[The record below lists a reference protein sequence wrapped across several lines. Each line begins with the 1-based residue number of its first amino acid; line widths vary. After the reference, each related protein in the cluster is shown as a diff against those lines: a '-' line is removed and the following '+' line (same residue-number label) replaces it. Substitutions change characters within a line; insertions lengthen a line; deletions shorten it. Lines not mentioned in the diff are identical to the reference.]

1 MIMDYLD
8 NVEELNGNEK
18 YAISNIVDGLITFVR
33 ETKNMDYDEDIIALL
48 IKVYNDAQGLNIERL
63 IKELEKML

>member
-1 MIMDYLD
+1 MDYID
-8 NVEELNGNEK
+8 SVEELNGNEK

-33 ETKNMDYDEDIIALL
+33 ETKYMDYNEDIIALL
-48 IKVYNDAQGLNIERL
+48 IKVYNDTQGLNIERL

>member
-1 MIMDYLD
+1 MDYLD

-18 YAISNIVDGLITFVR
+18 YAIRNIVDGLITFVR
-33 ETKNMDYDEDIIALL
+33 ETKYMDYDEDIIALL
-48 IKVYNDAQGLNIERL
+48 IKVYNDTQGLNIERL

>member
-1 MIMDYLD
+1 MDYLD
-8 NVEELNGNEK
+8 NVEELSGNEK

>member
-1 MIMDYLD
+1 MDYLD

-33 ETKNMDYDEDIIALL
+33 ETKYMDYNEDIIALL
-48 IKVYNDAQGLNIERL
+48 VKVYNDTQGLNIERL

>member
-1 MIMDYLD
+1 MDYLD

-33 ETKNMDYDEDIIALL
+33 ETKYMDYNEDIIALL
-48 IKVYNDAQGLNIERL
+48 IKVYNDTQGLNIERL

>member
-1 MIMDYLD
+1 MDYLD

-33 ETKNMDYDEDIIALL
+33 ETKYMDYDEDIIALL
-48 IKVYNDAQGLNIERL
+48 IKVYNDTQGLNIHRL

>member
-1 MIMDYLD
+1 MDYID

-33 ETKNMDYDEDIIALL
+33 ETKYMDYNEDIIALL
-48 IKVYNDAQGLNIERL
+48 IKVYNDTQGLNIEHL

>member
-33 ETKNMDYDEDIIALL
+33 ETKHMDYDEDIIALL
-48 IKVYNDAQGLNIERL
+48 IKVYNDTQGLNIERL

>member
-18 YAISNIVDGLITFVR
+18 YAITNIVDGLITFVR
-33 ETKNMDYDEDIIALL
+33 ETKYMDYDEDIIALL
-48 IKVYNDAQGLNIERL
+48 IKVYNDTQGLNIERL

>member
-33 ETKNMDYDEDIIALL
+33 ETKYMDYDEDIIALL
-48 IKVYNDAQGLNIERL
+48 IKVYNDTQGLNIERL

>member
-33 ETKNMDYDEDIIALL
+33 ETKYMDYNEDIIALL
-48 IKVYNDAQGLNIERL
+48 IKVYNDTQGLNIEHL

>member
-1 MIMDYLD
+1 MDYLD
-8 NVEELNGNEK
+8 SVEELNGNEK

-33 ETKNMDYDEDIIALL
+33 ETKYIDYNEDIIALL
-48 IKVYNDAQGLNIERL
+48 IKVYNDTQGLNIERL

>member
-33 ETKNMDYDEDIIALL
+33 ETKYMDYNEDIIALL
-48 IKVYNDAQGLNIERL
+48 IKVYNDTQGLNIERL
-63 IKELEKML
+63 IKELEKLL

>member
-1 MIMDYLD
+1 MDYLD

-18 YAISNIVDGLITFVR
+18 SAISNIVDGLITFVR
-33 ETKNMDYDEDIIALL
+33 ETKYMDYDEDIIALL
-48 IKVYNDAQGLNIERL
+48 IKVYNDTQGLNIERL

>member
-1 MIMDYLD
+1 MDYLD

-18 YAISNIVDGLITFVR
+18 YVISNIVDGLITFVR
-33 ETKNMDYDEDIIALL
+33 ETKYMDYNEDIIALL
-48 IKVYNDAQGLNIERL
+48 IKVYNDTQGLNIERL

>member
-1 MIMDYLD
+1 MDYID

-33 ETKNMDYDEDIIALL
+33 ETKYMDYNEDIIALL
-48 IKVYNDAQGLNIERL
+48 IKVYNDTQGLNIERL

>member
-1 MIMDYLD
+1 MDYLD

-33 ETKNMDYDEDIIALL
+33 ETKYMDYDEDIIALL
-48 IKVYNDAQGLNIERL
+48 IKVYNDTQGLNIERL

>member
-1 MIMDYLD
+1 MDYID

-33 ETKNMDYDEDIIALL
+33 ETKYMDYDEDIIALL
-48 IKVYNDAQGLNIERL
+48 IKVYNDTQGLNIERL
-63 IKELEKML
+63 IKELERML

>member
-1 MIMDYLD
+1 MDYLD
-8 NVEELNGNEK
+8 SVEELNGNEK

-33 ETKNMDYDEDIIALL
+33 ETKYMDYNEDIIALL
-48 IKVYNDAQGLNIERL
+48 IKVYNDTQGLNIERL

>member
-33 ETKNMDYDEDIIALL
+33 ETKYMDYNEDIIALL
-48 IKVYNDAQGLNIERL
+48 IKVYNDTQGLNIERL

>member
-1 MIMDYLD
+1 MLLYIYT
-8 NVEELNGNEK
+8 NLNGNEK

-33 ETKNMDYDEDIIALL
+33 ETKYMDYDEDIIALL
-48 IKVYNDAQGLNIERL
+48 IKVYNDTQGLNIERL

>member
-1 MIMDYLD
+1 MDYID

-33 ETKNMDYDEDIIALL
+33 ETKYMDYDEDIIALL
-48 IKVYNDAQGLNIERL
+48 IKVYNDTQGLNIERL

>member
-1 MIMDYLD
+1 MDYLD

-33 ETKNMDYDEDIIALL
+33 ETKYIDYDEDIIALL
-48 IKVYNDAQGLNIERL
+48 IKVYNDTQGLNIERL

>member
-1 MIMDYLD
+1 MDYLD
-8 NVEELNGNEK
+8 NFEELNGNEK

-33 ETKNMDYDEDIIALL
+33 ETKYMDYNEDIIALL
-48 IKVYNDAQGLNIERL
+48 IKVYNDTQGLNIERL

>member
-1 MIMDYLD
+1 MDYLD

>member
-1 MIMDYLD
+1 MDYLD
-8 NVEELNGNEK
+8 SVEELNGNEK

-33 ETKNMDYDEDIIALL
+33 ETKYMDYNEDIIALI
-48 IKVYNDAQGLNIERL
+48 IKVYNDTQGLNIERL